1 MELKFINISKNYKTK
16 RALTDLSASLDTGV
30 HALLGPNGAGKSTLM
45 NILTGLI
52 SATTGEV
59 LLDGKNTV
67 KMGAEFRKILGYLPQ
82 EPGFYPSFSGEA
94 ILKYYADLKG
104 IPKAKS
110 RIAEMLELVHLDGDK
125 HRKVGQYSGG
135 MKRRLGIA
143 VSLLND
149 PKILVL
155 DEPTAGLDPEERMRF
170 RNIISQIG
178 FDKIVILATHI
189 VSDIE
194 TVSDNCLLLKDGQLA
209 AAGTP
214 DELKKHV
221 EGKVWNVPCEREE
234 AEQYISEHACA
245 NIIKIDG
252 ATALHV
258 VSDGKP
264 DEKAQPVAP
273 GPEDIYV
280 YYFNEFSR

>member
-1 MELKFINISKNYKTK
+1 MELKFLNISKNYKTK
-16 RALTDLSASLDTGV
+16 RALTDFSATLGNGI

-45 NILTGLI
+45 NILTGLMT
-52 SATTGEV
+52 ATSGEV

-82 EPGFYPSFSGEA
+82 EPGFYPAFSGQD

-104 IPKAKS
+104 IPKAKNK
-110 RIAEMLELVHLDGDK
+110 IAELLELVHLDEDK
-125 HRKVGQYSGG
+125 RRKVGQYSGG

-155 DEPTAGLDPEERMRF
+155 DEPTAGLDPEERLRF

-194 TVSDNCLLLKDGQLA
+194 TVADNCLLLKDGHLVA
-209 AAGTP
+209 MGEL
-214 DELKKHV
+214 DELKKRV
-221 EGKVWNVPCEREE
+221 DGKVWNVPCEREE
-234 AEQYISEHACA
+234 AERYISEHACA
-245 NIIKIDG
+245 NIIKMDG
-252 ATALHV
+252 RPALHI
-258 VSDGKP
+258 VSDDKP
-264 DEKAQPVAP
+264 SENAQPAAP
-273 GPEDIYV
+273 DLEDVYV
-280 YYFNEFSR
+280 YYFNEVSR